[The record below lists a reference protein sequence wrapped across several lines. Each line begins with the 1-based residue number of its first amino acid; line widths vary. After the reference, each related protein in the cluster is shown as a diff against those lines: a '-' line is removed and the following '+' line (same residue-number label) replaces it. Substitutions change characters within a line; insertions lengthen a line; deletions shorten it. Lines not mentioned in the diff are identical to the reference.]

1 MIWTSR
7 LTSIVGSETQSAHRF
22 KVFEHEFVVMD
33 DGDSSG
39 IIDSYDKIMTKV
51 NVCINGHQQQIYIFG
66 QDNIN
71 YYGTKQ

>member
-1 MIWTSR
+1 MDR
-7 LTSIVGSETQSAHRF
+7 RTSIVGSETQSAHRF

-51 NVCINGHQQQIYIFG
+51 NVWVR
-66 QDNIN
+66 
-71 YYGTKQ
+71 